1 MTRALM
7 PMSSI
12 VQNGIS
18 LFFRYIVRFFNV
30 RLKVRPSLESLF
42 RWRGPFLCSVV
53 VVVVDT
59 CIGTV
64 VTVPVVCFLN
74 MY

>member
-1 MTRALM
+1 
-7 PMSSI
+7 MS
-12 VQNGIS
+12 V
-18 LFFRYIVRFFNV
+18 FVRFFNV
-30 RLKVRPSLESLF
+30 RLEVRPSLKNLF

-64 VTVPVVCFLN
+64 IAVPVVRCINESSEGFHKVCGWTLL
-74 MY
+74 